1 MKITGQKNRFN
12 DEVRQ
17 FWEYNKPHCTVCGLN
32 QPDALHHI
40 NCPSVSWFIQGD
52 FVASIFNS
60 APVHNQT
67 HPNSWSLKPKADEYH
82 KGRFGIEKPCH
93 IGNEAWLYTK
103 EHAQLLMHRTARTLE
118 LCQYEPN
125 DLDKE
130 FVINYNFMYDRDT
143 APNIICKILVL

>member
-60 APVHNQT
+60 APVHNYLHPMAEMLVLRHKKDT
-67 HPNSWSLKPKADEYH
+67 H
-82 KGRFGIEKPCH
+82 GINKPCH
-93 IGNEAWLYTK
+93 IGNEAWLYDQENAK
-103 EHAQLLMHRTARTLE
+103 LLMERTARTLE

-130 FVINYNFMYDRDT
+130 FVINYNFMYDREK
-143 APNIICKILVL
+143 APDIIRKIIVL

>member
-32 QPDALHHI
+32 QPDAIHHI

-60 APVHNQT
+60 APVHNYL
-67 HPNSWSLKPKADEYH
+67 HPMAEMLIYNHTNKKD
-82 KGRFGIEKPCH
+82 RFGVYKPCH

-103 EHAQLLMHRTARTLE
+103 ENAKLLMERTARTLE
-118 LCQYEPN
+118 LCQYQPN
-125 DLDKE
+125 D
-130 FVINYNFMYDRDT
+130 
-143 APNIICKILVL
+143 